1 MIVTMLSESNMKTV
15 EEQAKNIYQLLEMVY
30 GTSPWTLEQVLID
43 IRRDQTDYFLL
54 YDHDK
59 LLGFLAIQGLAGEVE
74 MTQIAILPSH
84 QELGLA
90 SQLMTH
96 LDSIES
102 DIFLEVRESN
112 HRAQGLYQKFGFK
125 FIGKRP
131 DYYRNPIE
139 TALLMK
145 REGKHDR

>member
-1 MIVTMLSESNMKTV
+1 MIVTTLSESNMKTV
-15 EEQAKNIYQLLEMVY
+15 EEQAKKIYQLLEMVY

-59 LLGFLAIQGLAGEVE
+59 LLGFLAIQDLAGEVE

>member
-1 MIVTMLSESNMKTV
+1 MIVTTLSESNMKTV

-30 GTSPWTLEQVLID
+30 GMSPWTLEQVLID

-59 LLGFLAIQGLAGEVE
+59 LLGFLAIQDLAGEVE

>member
-1 MIVTMLSESNMKTV
+1 MKTV

-43 IRRDQTDYFLL
+43 IWQDQTDYFLL

-59 LLGFLAIQGLAGEVE
+59 LLGFLAIQDLAGEVE

-84 QELGLA
+84 QGLGLA

-96 LDSIES
+96 LGSIES

>member
-1 MIVTMLSESNMKTV
+1 MIVTTLSESNMKTV

-43 IRRDQTDYFLL
+43 IWRDQTDYFLL

-59 LLGFLAIQGLAGEVE
+59 LLGFLAIQDLAGEVE

-84 QELGLA
+84 QGLGLA

-96 LDSIES
+96 LGSIES

-145 REGKHDR
+145 REGKNDR

>member
-1 MIVTMLSESNMKTV
+1 MIVTTLSESNMKTI

-54 YDHDK
+54 YDRDK
-59 LLGFLAIQGLAGEVE
+59 LLGFLAIQDLAGEVE

>member
-1 MIVTMLSESNMKTV
+1 MIDTTLSESNMKTV

-59 LLGFLAIQGLAGEVE
+59 LLGFLAIQDLAGEVE

>member
-1 MIVTMLSESNMKTV
+1 MKTV

>member
-1 MIVTMLSESNMKTV
+1 MIVTTLSESNMKTV
-15 EEQAKNIYQLLEMVY
+15 EEQAKKIYQLLEMVY

-54 YDHDK
+54 YDYDK
-59 LLGFLAIQGLAGEVE
+59 LLGFLAIQDLAGEVE

-84 QELGLA
+84 QGLGLA

-96 LDSIES
+96 LGSIES

>member
-1 MIVTMLSESNMKTV
+1 MIVTTLSESNMKTV

-59 LLGFLAIQGLAGEVE
+59 LLGFLAIQDLAGEVE

>member
-1 MIVTMLSESNMKTV
+1 MIVTTLSESNMKTV

-54 YDHDK
+54 YDRDK
-59 LLGFLAIQGLAGEVE
+59 LLGFLAIQDLAGEVE

-96 LDSIES
+96 LESIES

>member
-1 MIVTMLSESNMKTV
+1 MKTV

-54 YDHDK
+54 YDRDK
-59 LLGFLAIQGLAGEVE
+59 LLGFLAIQDLAGEVE

-96 LDSIES
+96 LESIES

>member
-1 MIVTMLSESNMKTV
+1 MKTV

-54 YDHDK
+54 YDRDK
-59 LLGFLAIQGLAGEVE
+59 LLGFLAIQDLAGEVE

>member
-1 MIVTMLSESNMKTV
+1 MIVTTLSESNMKTV

-54 YDHDK
+54 YDRDK
-59 LLGFLAIQGLAGEVE
+59 LLGFLAIQDLAGEVE

>member
-1 MIVTMLSESNMKTV
+1 MIVTTLSESNMKTV
-15 EEQAKNIYQLLEMVY
+15 EEQAKKIYQLLEMVY

-54 YDHDK
+54 YGYDK
-59 LLGFLAIQGLAGEVE
+59 LLGFLAIQDLAGEVE

-84 QELGLA
+84 QGLGLA

-96 LDSIES
+96 LGSIES

>member
-1 MIVTMLSESNMKTV
+1 M
-15 EEQAKNIYQLLEMVY
+15 
-30 GTSPWTLEQVLID
+30 
-43 IRRDQTDYFLL
+43 
-54 YDHDK
+54 
-59 LLGFLAIQGLAGEVE
+59 LGFLAIQDLAGEVE

>member
-1 MIVTMLSESNMKTV
+1 MIVTTLSESNIKTV
-15 EEQAKNIYQLLEMVY
+15 EEQAKKIYQLLEMVY

-54 YDHDK
+54 YDYDK
-59 LLGFLAIQGLAGEVE
+59 LLGFLAIQDLAGEVE

-84 QELGLA
+84 QGLGLA

-96 LDSIES
+96 LGSIES

>member
-1 MIVTMLSESNMKTV
+1 MIVTTLSESNMKTV

-59 LLGFLAIQGLAGEVE
+59 LLGFLAIQDLAGEVE

-90 SQLMTH
+90 FQLMTH

>member
-1 MIVTMLSESNMKTV
+1 MIVTTLSESNMKTV
-15 EEQAKNIYQLLEMVY
+15 EEQAKKIYQLLEMVY

-54 YDHDK
+54 YDYDK
-59 LLGFLAIQGLAGEVE
+59 LLGFLAIQDLAGEVE
-74 MTQIAILPSH
+74 MTHIAILPSH
-84 QELGLA
+84 QGLGLA

-96 LDSIES
+96 LGSIES

-125 FIGKRP
+125 LIGKRP

>member
-1 MIVTMLSESNMKTV
+1 MIVTTLSESNMKTV
-15 EEQAKNIYQLLEMVY
+15 EEQAKKIYQLLEMVY

-59 LLGFLAIQGLAGEVE
+59 LLGFLAIQDLAGEVE

-84 QELGLA
+84 QGLGLA

-96 LDSIES
+96 LGSIES

>member
-54 YDHDK
+54 YDHYK
-59 LLGFLAIQGLAGEVE
+59 LLGFLAIQDLAGEVE

-84 QELGLA
+84 QGLGLA

-96 LDSIES
+96 LGSIES

-125 FIGKRP
+125 LIGKRP

>member
-1 MIVTMLSESNMKTV
+1 MIVTTLSESNMKTV
-15 EEQAKNIYQLLEMVY
+15 EEQAKKIYQLLEMVY

-54 YDHDK
+54 YDYDK
-59 LLGFLAIQGLAGEVE
+59 LLGFLAIQDLAGEVE

-84 QELGLA
+84 QGLGLA

-96 LDSIES
+96 LGSIES

-112 HRAQGLYQKFGFK
+112 HRAQGLYQKFDFK

>member
-1 MIVTMLSESNMKTV
+1 MIVTTLSESNMKTV
-15 EEQAKNIYQLLEMVY
+15 EEQAKKIYQLLEMVY

-54 YDHDK
+54 YDYDK
-59 LLGFLAIQGLAGEVE
+59 LLGFLAIQDLAGEVE

-84 QELGLA
+84 QGLGLA

-96 LDSIES
+96 LGSIES

-112 HRAQGLYQKFGFK
+112 HKAQGLYQKFGFK

>member
-1 MIVTMLSESNMKTV
+1 MIATTLSESNMKTV

-59 LLGFLAIQGLAGEVE
+59 LLGFLAIQDLAGEVE

-84 QELGLA
+84 QGLGLA

-125 FIGKRP
+125 LIGKRP

>member
-1 MIVTMLSESNMKTV
+1 MIVTTLSESNMKTV

-59 LLGFLAIQGLAGEVE
+59 LLGFLAIQDLAGEVE

-84 QELGLA
+84 QGLGLA

-96 LDSIES
+96 LGSIES

>member
-1 MIVTMLSESNMKTV
+1 MIVTTLSESNMKTV

-59 LLGFLAIQGLAGEVE
+59 LLGFLAIQDLAGEVE

-96 LDSIES
+96 LDNIES

>member
-1 MIVTMLSESNMKTV
+1 MIVTTLSESNMKTV

-59 LLGFLAIQGLAGEVE
+59 LLGFLAIQDLASEVE

>member
-1 MIVTMLSESNMKTV
+1 MIVTTLSESNMKTV
-15 EEQAKNIYQLLEMVY
+15 EEQAKKIYQLLEMVY

-59 LLGFLAIQGLAGEVE
+59 LLGFLAIQDLAGEIE

>member
-1 MIVTMLSESNMKTV
+1 MIVTTLSESNMKTV

-59 LLGFLAIQGLAGEVE
+59 LLGFLAIQDLAGEVE

-145 REGKHDR
+145 REGKYDR

>member
-1 MIVTMLSESNMKTV
+1 
-15 EEQAKNIYQLLEMVY
+15 MVY

-54 YDHDK
+54 YDYDK
-59 LLGFLAIQGLAGEVE
+59 LLGFLAIQDLSGEVE

-84 QELGLA
+84 QGLGLA

-96 LDSIES
+96 LGSIES

>member
-1 MIVTMLSESNMKTV
+1 MKTV

-59 LLGFLAIQGLAGEVE
+59 LLGFLAIQDLASEVE

>member
-1 MIVTMLSESNMKTV
+1 MIVTTLSESNMKTV

-59 LLGFLAIQGLAGEVE
+59 LLGFLAIQDLAGEVE

-131 DYYRNPIE
+131 DYYRNPRNSFIDE
-139 TALLMK
+139 TGRK
-145 REGKHDR
+145 T

>member
-1 MIVTMLSESNMKTV
+1 MIVTTLSESNMKTV

-59 LLGFLAIQGLAGEVE
+59 LLGFLAIQDLAGEVE

-145 REGKHDR
+145 RKGKHDR

>member
-1 MIVTMLSESNMKTV
+1 MIVTTLSESNMKTV

-59 LLGFLAIQGLAGEVE
+59 LLGFLAIQDLAGEVE

-131 DYYRNPIE
+131 DYYRNSFIDE
-139 TALLMK
+139 TGRK
-145 REGKHDR
+145 T

>member
-1 MIVTMLSESNMKTV
+1 MIVTTLSESNMKTV
-15 EEQAKNIYQLLEMVY
+15 EEQAKKIYQLLEMVY

-54 YDHDK
+54 YDYDK
-59 LLGFLAIQGLAGEVE
+59 LLGFLAIQDLSGEVE
-74 MTQIAILPSH
+74 MTQIVILPSH
-84 QELGLA
+84 QGLGLA

-96 LDSIES
+96 LGSIES

>member
-1 MIVTMLSESNMKTV
+1 MIVTTLSESNMKTV
-15 EEQAKNIYQLLEMVY
+15 EEQAKKIYQLLEMVY
-30 GTSPWTLEQVLID
+30 GTSPWTLGQVLID

-54 YDHDK
+54 YDYDK
-59 LLGFLAIQGLAGEVE
+59 LLGFLAIQDLAGEVE

-84 QELGLA
+84 QGLGLA

-96 LDSIES
+96 LGSIES

>member
-1 MIVTMLSESNMKTV
+1 MIVTTLSESNMKTV
-15 EEQAKNIYQLLEMVY
+15 EEQAKKIYQLLEMVY

-54 YDHDK
+54 YDYDK
-59 LLGFLAIQGLAGEVE
+59 LLGFLAIQDLSGEVE

-84 QELGLA
+84 QGLGLA

-96 LDSIES
+96 LGSIES

>member
-1 MIVTMLSESNMKTV
+1 MKTV
-15 EEQAKNIYQLLEMVY
+15 EEQAKKIYQLLEMVY

-54 YDHDK
+54 YDYDK
-59 LLGFLAIQGLAGEVE
+59 LLGFLAIQDLSGEVE
-74 MTQIAILPSH
+74 MTQIVILPSH
-84 QELGLA
+84 QGLGLA

-96 LDSIES
+96 LGSIES